1 MIVLFI
7 FSEGTYELQLY
18 NNDTLF
24 SQFELNYFDSSVPEL
39 NFVDTTICE
48 WDYLLLEFSLS
59 NYESYFD
66 FEWFGPG
73 GFYSTDSI
81 TEFSTAGIYTIE
93 INGCES
99 LLDSFNLNVTPNDT
113 LDFTFNDSLIC
124 EGDTIIIEFPSGDF
138 SNYDDFTHGI
148 SIMIL

>member
-1 MIVLFI
+1 MV
-7 FSEGTYELQLY
+7 
-18 NNDTLF
+18 
-24 SQFELNYFDSSVPEL
+24 
-39 NFVDTTICE
+39 C
-48 WDYLLLEFSLS
+48 
-59 NYESYFD
+59 
-66 FEWFGPG
+66 PG

-124 EGDTIIIEFPSGDF
+124 EGTIIIEFPSGDF
-138 SNYDDFTHGI
+138 SNYDDFH
-148 SIMIL
+148 MVFQ